1 MPELWQITFTKMI
14 KILPGNLLIT
24 NKETNEMY
32 LCKVVGT
39 PPLLDIIVGINIST
53 FYKNGD
59 VVKIGPKS
67 PIITEIKAN
76 PYGYTFEDGFGIITI
91 KDEVEEILNA
101 SKVIN
106 IRDKDIMNYR
116 NMILEH
122 GQGADTKFKFSLM
135 KNGYTS
141 VESDSI
147 LKQVKHAIK
156 GI

>member
-76 PYGYTFEDGFGIITI
+76 PYGYIFEDGFGIISV

>member
-1 MPELWQITFTKMI
+1 MI

-76 PYGYTFEDGFGIITI
+76 PYGYIFEDGFGIISV